1 MIELRG
7 LGYAV
12 GTRALVS
19 DVDLDIHAGRM
30 TALSGPSGSGKT
42 TLLSL
47 VGGLL
52 APTTGSVLLDG
63 EPTWQGSGDPTPSMS
78 FVLQVYGLVPI
89 LSARENVSVA
99 LRARGSAPRAADE
112 AAEEM
117 LDRLRIGDLSGRQ
130 VEELSGGQLQR
141 VACARALVVAAP
153 VLLADEPT
161 SELDRS
167 TRDVVMELLRE
178 RADAGAAV
186 VVATHDPEIA
196 ERCDDRR
203 HLDEGRLLTGRHR

>member
-7 LGYAV
+7 LGYDV
-12 GTRALVS
+12 GSRRLL
-19 DVDLDIHAGRM
+19 DDIDLDLLPGRM
-30 TALSGPSGSGKT
+30 TAVSGPSGSGKT

-47 VGGLL
+47 AGGLL
-52 APTTGSVLLDG
+52 APSAGSVLLDG
-63 EPTWQGSGDPTPSMS
+63 TPTWQGTGDPLPAMS
-78 FVLQVYGLVPI
+78 FVLQVYGLVPV

-99 LRARGSAPRAADE
+99 LRARGHEARAADE
-112 AAEEM
+112 AAADM
-117 LDRLRIGDLSGRQ
+117 LDRLRIGDLSARQ
-130 VEELSGGQLQR
+130 VDELSGGQLQR

-167 TRDVVMELLRE
+167 TRDVVMDLLRE
-178 RADAGAAV
+178 RADAGATV

-196 ERCDDRR
+196 ERCDDHHRM
-203 HLDEGRLLTGRHR
+203 DEGRLLEGHP